1 MHSNPHSYENVKKMN
16 GQQVAEA
23 CRDLGIK
30 CRSRSNEDL
39 KKLIV
44 KEGKKMK
51 DTNKR
56 DENPVVNKTETTT
69 PNHPNGNNLFEINV
83 FDILKSIESQL
94 IELNELTKAQN
105 SMFEDMYL
113 HILDTPSTAPEE
125 PKEPKKVVDRD
136 ITDEDIERYI
146 DGLNPLH
153 LANTPVGN
161 AYKDF
166 VEWCKNR
173 TLIPCTQTKL
183 TRRICKIHPF
193 TKGKNGLF
201 VPIAK

>member
-1 MHSNPHSYENVKKMN
+1 MHSNPYSYENVKKMN
-16 GQQVAEA
+16 GQLVAEA

-30 CRSRSNEDL
+30 CGTRSNEDL

-51 DTNKR
+51 DANKSNV
-56 DENPVVNKTETTT
+56 NPVVNEATT
-69 PNHPNGNNLFEINV
+69 PNKPNGNNLFEINV
-83 FDILKSIESQL
+83 FDILKSIEAQL

-105 SMFEDMYL
+105 SMLEDMYL
-113 HILDTPSTAPEE
+113 HILDAPSTAPEE

-136 ITDEDIERYI
+136 ITDEELERYI

-166 VEWCKNR
+166 VEWCKYR

-193 TKGKNGLF
+193 TKGKDGLF
-201 VPIAK
+201 TPIAK